1 MDTRLL
7 MMQLAYL
14 LSAVLFILGLK
25 RLSHPDTARG
35 GNQLAAIGMLVA
47 VVATL
52 VGGEIITWQWI
63 IGGLLIGAVVGGLM
77 ARLVKMTAMP
87 QMVGLFNGFGGLA
100 SGLVAAAEYLRYT
113 HGKVIESGAVV
124 SDVPLDSS
132 VSILI
137 GTLIGAVTFSGSLVA
152 FGKLQGVVTEKAVK
166 FTGQQVLNA
175 GLFVGIL
182 ALMGWLII
190 TTPEAISAADPASVN
205 LWYWVLWGAAMLLG
219 ILLVIPIGGADMP
232 VVVSLLNSYSGLAA
246 SAAGFVLN
254 NNVLIIS
261 GALVGA
267 SGLILTR
274 IMCKA
279 MNRSLAN
286 VIFGSFGEAAGKGPV
301 AKGEKRTMADV
312 NDVQAD
318 DVAMLLAYAKQV
330 VIVPGYGLAVAQAQ
344 HKLRELCDNLESRGV
359 NVKYVVHPVAGR
371 MPGHMNVLLAEANV
385 PYNQLYE
392 PEDVNPDMA
401 NVDACLVVGANDVVN
416 PAARDDPD
424 SDLYGMPI
432 IEVDRSKHTVV
443 MKRSL
448 NPGFAGLD
456 NELFYL
462 RNTMMLFGDA
472 GDSIGR
478 ILEEVKQL

>member
-1 MDTRLL
+1 
-7 MMQLAYL
+7 MQLAYL
-14 LSAVLFILGLK
+14 VSAVLFITGLK

-35 GNQLAAIGMLVA
+35 GNRLAAIGMLLA
-47 VVATL
+47 IVATL
-52 VGGEIITWQWI
+52 AGEQILTWQWI
-63 IGGLLIGAVVGGLM
+63 VGGLLIGTVVGGFM
-77 ARLVKMTAMP
+77 ARFVKMTAMP
-87 QMVGLFNGFGGLA
+87 QMVGLFNGLGGLA
-100 SGLVAAAEYLRYT
+100 SGLVAAAEYLRYSMGVAGT
-113 HGKVIESGAVV
+113 A
-124 SDVPLDSS
+124 DVPVDA
-132 VSILI
+132 SISIML

-152 FGKLQGVVTEKAVK
+152 FGKLQGIVTEKAVRYPA
-166 FTGQQVLNA
+166 QQFLNA
-175 GLFVGIL
+175 VLFLGIL
-182 ALMGWLII
+182 AVMAYLTV
-190 TTPEAISAADPASVN
+190 TTPEAIAGSDVGTINIIYYA
-205 LWYWVLWGAAMLLG
+205 LWGAAMLLG

-286 VIFGSFGEAAGKGPV
+286 VIFGSFGQVAGKELV
-301 AKGEKRTMADV
+301 KGEKRTMADV

-330 VIVPGYGLAVAQAQ
+330 VVVPGYGLAVAQAQ

-392 PEDVNPDMA
+392 PEDVNPDIA

-416 PAARDDPD
+416 PAARDEPA

-432 IEVDRSKHTVV
+432 IEVDRAKHTVV

-472 GDSIGR
+472 ADSIGR

>member
-1 MDTRLL
+1 METRVLI
-7 MMQLAYL
+7 MQLAYL
-14 LSAVLFILGLK
+14 VSAVLFITGLK

-35 GNQLAAIGMLVA
+35 GNRLAAIGMLLA
-47 VVATL
+47 IVATL
-52 VGGEIITWQWI
+52 VGEQILTWQWI
-63 IGGLLIGAVVGGLM
+63 IAGLLIGTVVGGFM
-77 ARLVKMTAMP
+77 ARFVKMTAMP

-100 SGLVAAAEYLRYT
+100 SGLVAAAEFLRYSMGVAGT
-113 HGKVIESGAVV
+113 A
-124 SDVPLDSS
+124 DVPVDAS
-132 VSILI
+132 VSIMI

-152 FGKLQGVVTEKAVK
+152 FGKLQGIVTEKAVRYPA
-166 FTGQQVLNA
+166 QQFLNA
-175 GLFVGIL
+175 VLFLGIL
-182 ALMGWLII
+182 AVMAYLVVM
-190 TTPEAISAADPASVN
+190 TPEAIVASDAGTMN
-205 LWYWVLWGAAMLLG
+205 IIYYALWGAAMLLG
-219 ILLVIPIGGADMP
+219 VLLVIPIGGADMP

-254 NNVLIIS
+254 NNALIIS

-286 VIFGSFGEAAGKGPV
+286 VIFGSFGQVAGKELI
-301 AKGEKRTMADV
+301 KGEKRTMADV

-330 VIVPGYGLAVAQAQ
+330 VVVPGYGLAVAQAQ

-359 NVKYVVHPVAGR
+359 TVKYVVHPVAGR

-392 PEDVNPDMA
+392 PEDVNPDIA

-416 PAARDDPD
+416 PAARDEPA

-432 IEVDRSKHTVV
+432 IEVDRAKHTVV

-472 GDSIGR
+472 ADSIGR

>member
-1 MDTRLL
+1 METRVLI
-7 MMQLAYL
+7 MQLAYL
-14 LSAVLFILGLK
+14 VSAVLFITGLK

-35 GNQLAAIGMLVA
+35 GNRLAAIGMLLA
-47 VVATL
+47 IVATL
-52 VGGEIITWQWI
+52 VGEQILTWQWI
-63 IGGLLIGAVVGGLM
+63 IGGLLIGTVVGGFM
-77 ARLVKMTAMP
+77 ARFVKMTDMP

-100 SGLVAAAEYLRYT
+100 SGLVAAAEFLRYSMGVAGT
-113 HGKVIESGAVV
+113 AE
-124 SDVPLDSS
+124 VPVDA
-132 VSILI
+132 SISIML

-152 FGKLQGVVTEKAVK
+152 FGKLQGIVTEKAVRYPA
-166 FTGQQVLNA
+166 QQFLNA
-175 GLFVGIL
+175 VLFLGIL
-182 ALMGWLII
+182 AAMAYLVVMTPDAILATDTGTVNII
-190 TTPEAISAADPASVN
+190 YYA
-205 LWYWVLWGAAMLLG
+205 LWGAAMLLG
-219 ILLVIPIGGADMP
+219 VLLVIPIGGADMP

-254 NNVLIIS
+254 NNALIIS

-286 VIFGSFGEAAGKGPV
+286 VIFGSFGQVAGKELV
-301 AKGEKRTMADV
+301 KGEKRTMADV

-392 PEDVNPDMA
+392 PEDVNPDIA

-416 PAARDDPD
+416 PAARDEPA

-432 IEVDRSKHTVV
+432 IEVDRAKHTVV

-472 GDSIGR
+472 ADSIGR

>member
-1 MDTRLL
+1 METRVLI
-7 MMQLAYL
+7 MQLAYL
-14 LSAVLFILGLK
+14 VSAVLFITGLK

-35 GNQLAAIGMLVA
+35 GNRLAAIGMLLA
-47 VVATL
+47 IVATL
-52 VGGEIITWQWI
+52 VGEQILTWQWI
-63 IGGLLIGAVVGGLM
+63 IAGLLIGTVVGGFM
-77 ARLVKMTAMP
+77 ARFVKMTAMP

-100 SGLVAAAEYLRYT
+100 SGLVAAAEFLRYSMGVAGT
-113 HGKVIESGAVV
+113 A
-124 SDVPLDSS
+124 DVPVDAS
-132 VSILI
+132 VSIMI

-152 FGKLQGVVTEKAVK
+152 FGKLQGIVTEKAVRYPA
-166 FTGQQVLNA
+166 QQFLNA
-175 GLFVGIL
+175 VLFLGIL
-182 ALMGWLII
+182 AVMAYLVVM
-190 TTPEAISAADPASVN
+190 TPEAIVASDAGTMN
-205 LWYWVLWGAAMLLG
+205 IIYYALWGAAMLLG
-219 ILLVIPIGGADMP
+219 VLLVIPIGGADMP

-254 NNVLIIS
+254 NNALIIS

-286 VIFGSFGEAAGKGPV
+286 VIFGSFGQVAGKELI
-301 AKGEKRTMADV
+301 KGEKRTMADV

-330 VIVPGYGLAVAQAQ
+330 VVVPGYGLAVAQAQ

-392 PEDVNPDMA
+392 PEDVNPDIA

-416 PAARDDPD
+416 PAARDEPA

-432 IEVDRSKHTVV
+432 IEVDRAKHTVV

-472 GDSIGR
+472 ADSIGR

>member
-1 MDTRLL
+1 METRVLI
-7 MMQLAYL
+7 MQLAYL
-14 LSAVLFILGLK
+14 VSAVLFITGLK

-35 GNQLAAIGMLVA
+35 GNRLAAIGMLLA
-47 VVATL
+47 IVATL
-52 VGGEIITWQWI
+52 VGEQILTWQWI
-63 IGGLLIGAVVGGLM
+63 IGGLLIGTVVGGFM
-77 ARLVKMTAMP
+77 ARFVKMTAMP

-100 SGLVAAAEYLRYT
+100 SGLVAAAEYLRYSMGVAGT
-113 HGKVIESGAVV
+113 A
-124 SDVPLDSS
+124 DVPVDA
-132 VSILI
+132 SISIML

-152 FGKLQGVVTEKAVK
+152 FGKLQGIVTEKAVRYPA
-166 FTGQQVLNA
+166 QQFLNA
-175 GLFVGIL
+175 VLFLGIL
-182 ALMGWLII
+182 AAMAYLVVMTPDAIAASDAGTMNII
-190 TTPEAISAADPASVN
+190 YYA
-205 LWYWVLWGAAMLLG
+205 LWGAAMLLG
-219 ILLVIPIGGADMP
+219 VLLVIPIGGADMP

-286 VIFGSFGEAAGKGPV
+286 VIFGSFGQVAGKELV
-301 AKGEKRTMADV
+301 KGEKRTMADV

-371 MPGHMNVLLAEANV
+371 MPGHMNVLLAEADV
-385 PYNQLYE
+385 PYDHLFE
-392 PEDVNPDMA
+392 L
-401 NVDACLVVGANDVVN
+401 DAINADFAATEVCLVVGANDVVN
-416 PAARDDPD
+416 PAAKEDESSPI
-424 SDLYGMPI
+424 YGMPVLNADLARTCI
-432 IEVDRSKHTVV
+432 IL
-443 MKRSL
+443 KRTLS
-448 NPGFAGLD
+448 PGFAGIE
-456 NELFYL
+456 NELFA
-462 RNTMMLFGDA
+462 RDNTLVVFGDA
-472 GDSIGR
+472 
-478 ILEEVKQL
+478 KQTLSKMVEALA

>member
-1 MDTRLL
+1 
-7 MMQLAYL
+7 
-14 LSAVLFILGLK
+14 
-25 RLSHPDTARG
+25 
-35 GNQLAAIGMLVA
+35 MLVDFRA
-47 VVATL
+47 EQRDSDNVKITVAIE
-52 VGGEIITWQWI
+52 V
-63 IGGLLIGAVVGGLM
+63 AYRD
-77 ARLVKMTAMP
+77 RLVFEDAASVCFAP
-87 QMVGLFNGFGGLA
+87 YASRSPFELWIVPRHHESDFGRATDEQLT
-100 SGLVAAAEYLRYT
+100 GLVPIAPGDLIDVKGIVDAQTAIENIYSNFGYFQIQVAPVPEPDAQAGVADIRY
-113 HGKVIESGAVV
+113 VINE
-124 SDVPLDSS
+124 
-132 VSILI
+132 
-137 GTLIGAVTFSGSLVA
+137 
-152 FGKLQGVVTEKAVK
+152 
-166 FTGQQVLNA
+166 NA
-175 GLFVGIL
+175 
-182 ALMGWLII
+182 
-190 TTPEAISAADPASVN
+190 
-205 LWYWVLWGAAMLLG
+205 
-219 ILLVIPIGGADMP
+219 
-232 VVVSLLNSYSGLAA
+232 
-246 SAAGFVLN
+246 
-254 NNVLIIS
+254 LIIS

-267 SGLILTR
+267 AGLILTN

-286 VIFGSFGEAAGKGPV
+286 VIFGSFGQVAGKELV
-301 AKGEKRTMADV
+301 KGEKRTMADV

-359 NVKYVVHPVAGR
+359 TVKYVVHPVAGR

-392 PEDVNPDMA
+392 PEDVNPDIA

-416 PAARDDPD
+416 PAARDEPA

-472 GDSIGR
+472 ADSIGR

>member
-1 MDTRLL
+1 
-7 MMQLAYL
+7 MQLAYL

-35 GNQLAAIGMLVA
+35 GNRLAAIGMLLA
-47 VVATL
+47 IVATL
-52 VGGEIITWQWI
+52 VGEQILTWQWI
-63 IGGLLIGAVVGGLM
+63 VAGILIGTLVGGFM

-100 SGLVAAAEYLRYT
+100 SGLVAAAEYLRYSMGVAGT
-113 HGKVIESGAVV
+113 ADI
-124 SDVPLDSS
+124 PLDG
-132 VSILI
+132 SISIML

-152 FGKLQGVVTEKAVK
+152 FGKLQGIVTEKAVK
-166 FTGQQVLNA
+166 FPGQQFLNA
-175 GLFVGIL
+175 GLFLGIL
-182 ALMGWLII
+182 AAMAYLVLM
-190 TTPEAISAADPASVN
+190 TPDAIAVADTGTVN
-205 LWYWVLWGAAMLLG
+205 ILYYALWGAAMLLG
-219 ILLVIPIGGADMP
+219 VLLVIPIGGADMP

-286 VIFGSFGEAAGKGPV
+286 VIFGTFGETTGGGPV
-301 AKGEKRTMADV
+301 VKGEKRTMADV

-392 PEDVNPDMA
+392 PEDVNPDIS

-416 PAARDDPD
+416 PAARDEPA

-432 IEVDRSKHTVV
+432 IEVDRAKHTVV

-448 NPGFAGLD
+448 NPGFAGVD

-472 GDSIGR
+472 ADSIGR

>member
-1 MDTRLL
+1 METRVLI
-7 MMQLAYL
+7 MQLAYL

-35 GNQLAAIGMLVA
+35 GNRLAAIGMLLA
-47 VVATL
+47 IVATL
-52 VGGEIITWQWI
+52 VGEQILTWQWI
-63 IGGLLIGAVVGGLM
+63 IAGLLIGTVIGGFM
-77 ARLVKMTAMP
+77 ARFVKMTAMP
-87 QMVGLFNGFGGLA
+87 QMVGLFNGLGGLA
-100 SGLVAAAEYLRYT
+100 SGLVAAAEFLRYSMGVAGT
-113 HGKVIESGAVV
+113 A
-124 SDVPLDSS
+124 DVPLDG
-132 VSILI
+132 SISIML
-137 GTLIGAVTFSGSLVA
+137 GTLIGAVTFSGSLIA
-152 FGKLQGVVTEKAVK
+152 FGKLQGIVTEKAVK
-166 FTGQQVLNA
+166 YPGQQFLNA
-175 GLFVGIL
+175 ILFLGIL
-182 ALMGWLII
+182 AAAAYLVIM
-190 TTPEAISAADPASVN
+190 TPDAIAATDTGTVN
-205 LWYWVLWGAAMLLG
+205 IVYYALWGGAILLG
-219 ILLVIPIGGADMP
+219 VLLVIPIGGADMP

-279 MNRSLAN
+279 MNRSLVN
-286 VIFGSFGEAAGKGPV
+286 VIFGSFGQTTGGGPV
-301 AKGEKRTMADV
+301 AKGEKHTMADV
-312 NDVQAD
+312 NAVQAD

-392 PEDVNPDMA
+392 PDDVNPDIT
-401 NVDACLVVGANDVVN
+401 NVDVCLVVGANDVVN
-416 PAARDDPD
+416 PAARDEPD

-432 IEVDRSKHTVV
+432 IEVDRAKHCVV

-448 NPGFAGLD
+448 NPGFAGVD

-462 RNTMMLFGDA
+462 RNTMMFFGDA
-472 GDSIGR
+472 ADSIGR

>member
-1 MDTRLL
+1 
-7 MMQLAYL
+7 MQLAYL
-14 LSAVLFILGLK
+14 VSAVLFITGLK

-35 GNQLAAIGMLVA
+35 GNRLAAIGMLVA
-47 VVATL
+47 IVATL
-52 VGGEIITWQWI
+52 GGEQILTWQWI
-63 IGGLLIGAVVGGLM
+63 VAGLLIGTVVGGFM
-77 ARLVKMTAMP
+77 ARFVKMTAMP
-87 QMVGLFNGFGGLA
+87 QMVGLFNGLGGLA
-100 SGLVAAAEYLRYT
+100 SGLVAAAEYLRYSMGVAGT
-113 HGKVIESGAVV
+113 A
-124 SDVPLDSS
+124 DVPVDA
-132 VSILI
+132 SISIML
-137 GTLIGAVTFSGSLVA
+137 GTLIGAVTFSGSLIA

-166 FTGQQVLNA
+166 FPGQQFLNA
-175 GLFVGIL
+175 VLFLGIL
-182 ALMGWLII
+182 AVMAYLTV
-190 TTPEAISAADPASVN
+190 TTPGAIAGADTSTVN
-205 LWYWVLWGAAMLLG
+205 IIYYALWGAAMLLG
-219 ILLVIPIGGADMP
+219 VLLVIPIGGADMP

-286 VIFGSFGEAAGKGPV
+286 VIFGSFGQAAGGKELV
-301 AKGEKRTMADV
+301 KGEKRTMADV

-330 VIVPGYGLAVAQAQ
+330 VVVPGYGLAVAQAQ

-392 PEDVNPDMA
+392 PEDVNPDIA

-416 PAARDDPD
+416 PAARDEPA

-432 IEVDRSKHTVV
+432 IEVDRAKHTVV

-472 GDSIGR
+472 ADSIGR

>member
-1 MDTRLL
+1 METRVLF
-7 MMQLAYL
+7 MQLAYL
-14 LSAVLFILGLK
+14 VSAVLFISGLK

-35 GNQLAAIGMLVA
+35 GNRLAAIGMLLA
-47 VVATL
+47 IVATL
-52 VGGEIITWQWI
+52 IGEQILTWQWI
-63 IGGLLIGAVVGGLM
+63 IGGLLIGTVIGGFM
-77 ARLVKMTAMP
+77 ARFVKMTAMP
-87 QMVGLFNGFGGLA
+87 QMVGLFNGLGGLA
-100 SGLVAAAEYLRYT
+100 SGLVAAAEYRRCSMGVAGT
-113 HGKVIESGAVV
+113 A
-124 SDVPLDSS
+124 DVPVDA
-132 VSILI
+132 SISIML
-137 GTLIGAVTFSGSLVA
+137 GTLIGAVTFSGSLIA
-152 FGKLQGVVTEKAVK
+152 FGKLQGVVTEKAVR
-166 FTGQQVLNA
+166 FPGQQFLNA
-175 GLFVGIL
+175 SLFLGIL
-182 ALMGWLII
+182 AVMAYLVVV
-190 TTPEAISAADPASVN
+190 TPDAIMASDTGTVN
-205 LWYWVLWGAAMLLG
+205 IVYYALWGGAMLLG
-219 ILLVIPIGGADMP
+219 VLLVIPIGGADMP

-279 MNRSLAN
+279 MNRSLVN
-286 VIFGSFGEAAGKGPV
+286 VIFGSFGQAAGGKALV
-301 AKGEKRTMADV
+301 KGEKRTMADV
-312 NDVQAD
+312 NDVKAD

-392 PEDVNPDMA
+392 PEDVNPDIA

-416 PAARDDPD
+416 PAARDEPA

-432 IEVDRSKHTVV
+432 IEVDRAKHTVV

-472 GDSIGR
+472 ADSIGR

>member
-1 MDTRLL
+1 METRVLI
-7 MMQLAYL
+7 MQLAYL

-35 GNQLAAIGMLVA
+35 GNRLAAVSMLIA

-52 VGGEIITWQWI
+52 VGEQIMTWQWI
-63 IGGLLIGAVVGGLM
+63 VGGVLTGTVIGGFM
-77 ARLVKMTAMP
+77 ARFVKMTAMP
-87 QMVGLFNGFGGLA
+87 QMVGLFNGLGGLA

-113 HGKVIESGAVV
+113 HEKVVEGGVVV
-124 SDVPLDSS
+124 SDVPLDG
-132 VSILI
+132 SISIML
-137 GTLIGAVTFSGSLVA
+137 GTLIGAVTLSGSFVA
-152 FGKLQGVVTEKAVK
+152 FGKLQGIVTEKAVK
-166 FTGQQVLNA
+166 YPGQQVLNA
-175 GLFVGIL
+175 ILFLGIL
-182 ALMGWLII
+182 ATMAYLTLV
-190 TTPEAISAADPASVN
+190 TPEAIAAADTGTVN
-205 LWYWVLWGAAMLLG
+205 IVYYALWGAAILLG
-219 ILLVIPIGGADMP
+219 VLLVIPIGGADMP

-246 SAAGFVLN
+246 SAAGFVLD

-286 VIFGSFGEAAGKGPV
+286 VIFGSFGQVAGKELI
-301 AKGEKRTMADV
+301 KGEKRTMADV
-312 NDVQAD
+312 NDVQPD

-344 HKLRELCDNLESRGV
+344 HKLRELCDNLENRGV
-359 NVKYVVHPVAGR
+359 TVKYVVHPVAGR

-385 PYNQLYE
+385 PYNQLYD
-392 PEDVNPDMA
+392 PEDVNPDIA

-416 PAARDDPD
+416 PAARDEPA

-432 IEVDRSKHTVV
+432 IEVDRAKHAVV

-456 NELFYL
+456 NELFYG

-478 ILEEVKQL
+478 ILEELKQL

>member
-1 MDTRLL
+1 METRVLL
-7 MMQLAYL
+7 MQLAYL

-35 GNQLAAIGMLVA
+35 GNRLAAVGMLLA
-47 VVATL
+47 IVATL
-52 VGGEIITWQWI
+52 VGEQMLTWQWI
-63 IGGLLIGAVVGGLM
+63 IGGVLIGGVSGGFM
-77 ARLVKMTAMP
+77 ARVVKMTAMP

-100 SGLVAAAEYLRYT
+100 SGLVAAAEFLRYSLGVAGT
-113 HGKVIESGAVV
+113 
-124 SDVPLDSS
+124 SDVPLDG
-132 VSILI
+132 SISIML

-152 FGKLQGVVTEKAVK
+152 FGKLQGIVTEKAVK
-166 FTGQQVLNA
+166 FAGQQFLNVF
-175 GLFVGIL
+175 LFLGIL
-182 ALMGWLII
+182 AVMTYLVLLTPQAIMASNP
-190 TTPEAISAADPASVN
+190 TTVN
-205 LWYWVLWGAAMLLG
+205 ILYYALWGGAMLLG
-219 ILLVIPIGGADMP
+219 VLLVIPIGGADMP

-246 SAAGFVLN
+246 SAAGFVLS

-286 VIFGSFGEAAGKGPV
+286 VIFGTFGQVAGKELI
-301 AKGEKRTMADV
+301 KGEKRTMADV

-344 HKLRELCDNLESRGV
+344 HKLRELCDNLEKRGV
-359 NVKYVVHPVAGR
+359 TVKYVVHPVAGR

-416 PAARDDPD
+416 PAARDEPA

-432 IEVDRSKHTVV
+432 IEVDRAKHTVV

-448 NPGFAGLD
+448 NPGFAGVD

-472 GDSIGR
+472 ADSIGR

>member
-1 MDTRLL
+1 METRVLI
-7 MMQLAYL
+7 MQLAYL
-14 LSAVLFILGLK
+14 VSAVLFITGLK

-35 GNQLAAIGMLVA
+35 GNRLAAIGMLVA
-47 VVATL
+47 IVATL
-52 VGGEIITWQWI
+52 VGEQILTWQWI
-63 IGGLLIGAVVGGLM
+63 IGGLLIGTVVGGFM
-77 ARLVKMTAMP
+77 ARFVKMTAMP

-100 SGLVAAAEYLRYT
+100 SGLVAAAEFLRYSMGVAGT
-113 HGKVIESGAVV
+113 AE
-124 SDVPLDSS
+124 VPVDA
-132 VSILI
+132 SISIML

-152 FGKLQGVVTEKAVK
+152 FGKLQGIVTEKAVRYPA
-166 FTGQQVLNA
+166 QQFLNA
-175 GLFVGIL
+175 VLFLGIL
-182 ALMGWLII
+182 AVMAYLVVMTPDAILGSDTGTVNII
-190 TTPEAISAADPASVN
+190 YYA
-205 LWYWVLWGAAMLLG
+205 LWGAAMLLG
-219 ILLVIPIGGADMP
+219 VLLVIPIGGADMP

-254 NNVLIIS
+254 NNALIIS

-286 VIFGSFGEAAGKGPV
+286 VIFGSFGQVAGKELV
-301 AKGEKRTMADV
+301 KGEKRTMADV

-344 HKLRELCDNLESRGV
+344 HKLRELCDNLENRGV

-392 PEDVNPDMA
+392 PEDVNPDIA

-416 PAARDDPD
+416 PAARDEPA

-432 IEVDRSKHTVV
+432 IEVDRAKHTVV

-472 GDSIGR
+472 ADSIGR

>member
-1 MDTRLL
+1 METRVLF
-7 MMQLAYL
+7 MQLAYL

-35 GNQLAAIGMLVA
+35 GNQLAAIGMLLA
-47 VVATL
+47 IVATL
-52 VGGEIITWQWI
+52 VGEQMMTWQWI
-63 IGGLLIGAVVGGLM
+63 IGGLIIGAVVGGFM

-100 SGLVAAAEYLRYT
+100 SGLVAAAEFLRYSMGVAGT
-113 HGKVIESGAVV
+113 A
-124 SDVPLDSS
+124 DVPLDG
-132 VSILI
+132 SISIML

-152 FGKLQGVVTEKAVK
+152 FGKLQGIVTEKAVK
-166 FTGQQVLNA
+166 FTGQQFLNA
-175 GLFVGIL
+175 ILFLSIVAMMVFL
-182 ALMGWLII
+182 VLM
-190 TTPEAISAADPASVN
+190 TPEAIRASDATTVDIV
-205 LWYWVLWGAAMLLG
+205 YYVLWAAAMLLG
-219 ILLVIPIGGADMP
+219 VLLVIPIGGADMP

-246 SAAGFVLN
+246 SAAGFVLS

-279 MNRSLAN
+279 MNRSLTN
-286 VIFGSFGEAAGKGPV
+286 VIFGTFGETTAGGPK

-312 NDVQAD
+312 NVAEAD

-330 VIVPGYGLAVAQAQ
+330 AIVPGYGLAVAQAQ

-359 NVKYVVHPVAGR
+359 TVKYVIHPVAGR

-392 PEDVNPDMA
+392 PEDVNPDIA
-401 NVDACLVVGANDVVN
+401 NVDCCLVVGANDVVN

-432 IEVDRSKHTVV
+432 IEVDRAKHCVV

-456 NELFYL
+456 NELFYM
-462 RNTMMLFGDA
+462 RNTMMFFGDA
-472 GDSIGR
+472 ADSLGR
-478 ILEEVKQL
+478 LLEEVKQL

>member
-1 MDTRLL
+1 METRVLI
-7 MMQLAYL
+7 MQLAYL
-14 LSAVLFILGLK
+14 VSAVLFILGLK

-35 GNQLAAIGMLVA
+35 GNRLAAIGMLLA
-47 VVATL
+47 IVATL
-52 VGGEIITWQWI
+52 VGEQILTWQWI
-63 IGGLLIGAVVGGLM
+63 IGGLLIGSVVGGFM
-77 ARLVKMTAMP
+77 ARFVKMTAMP

-100 SGLVAAAEYLRYT
+100 SGLVAAAEYLRYSMGVAGT
-113 HGKVIESGAVV
+113 AE
-124 SDVPLDSS
+124 VPVDA
-132 VSILI
+132 SISIML
-137 GTLIGAVTFSGSLVA
+137 GTLIGAVTFSGSLIA
-152 FGKLQGVVTEKAVK
+152 FGKLQGIVTEKAVRYPA
-166 FTGQQVLNA
+166 QQFLNA
-175 GLFVGIL
+175 LLFLGIL
-182 ALMGWLII
+182 AVMAYLTVM
-190 TTPEAISAADPASVN
+190 TPGAIAGADTSTVN
-205 LWYWVLWGAAMLLG
+205 IMYYALWGAAMLLG
-219 ILLVIPIGGADMP
+219 VLLVIPIGGADMP

-286 VIFGSFGEAAGKGPV
+286 VIFGSFGQVAGKELV
-301 AKGEKRTMADV
+301 KGEKRTMADV

-330 VIVPGYGLAVAQAQ
+330 VVVPGYGLAVAQAQ

-359 NVKYVVHPVAGR
+359 SVKYVVHPVAGR

-392 PEDVNPDMA
+392 PEDVNPDIA

-416 PAARDDPD
+416 PAARDEPA

-432 IEVDRSKHTVV
+432 IEVDRAKHTVV

-472 GDSIGR
+472 ADSIGR

>member
-1 MDTRLL
+1 METRVLI
-7 MMQLAYL
+7 MQLAYL

-35 GNQLAAIGMLVA
+35 GNRLAAIGMLLA
-47 VVATL
+47 IVATL
-52 VGGEIITWQWI
+52 VGEQILTWQWI
-63 IGGLLIGAVVGGLM
+63 IAGLLIGTMIGGFM
-77 ARLVKMTAMP
+77 ARFVKMTAMP
-87 QMVGLFNGFGGLA
+87 QMVGLFNGLGGLA
-100 SGLVAAAEYLRYT
+100 SGLVAAAEFLRYSMGVAGT
-113 HGKVIESGAVV
+113 A
-124 SDVPLDSS
+124 DVPLDG
-132 VSILI
+132 SISIML
-137 GTLIGAVTFSGSLVA
+137 GTLIGAVTFSGSLIA
-152 FGKLQGVVTEKAVK
+152 FGKLQGIVTEKAVK
-166 FTGQQVLNA
+166 YPGQQFLNA
-175 GLFVGIL
+175 ILFLGIL
-182 ALMGWLII
+182 AAMAYLTLM
-190 TTPEAISAADPASVN
+190 TPEAIAASDTGTINVVYYA
-205 LWYWVLWGAAMLLG
+205 LWGAAILLG
-219 ILLVIPIGGADMP
+219 VLLVIPIGGADMP

-286 VIFGSFGEAAGKGPV
+286 VIFGSFGQTTGGGPV
-301 AKGEKRTMADV
+301 ATGEKRTMADV

-392 PEDVNPDMA
+392 PDDVNPDIT
-401 NVDACLVVGANDVVN
+401 NVDVCLVVGANDVVN
-416 PAARDDPD
+416 PAARDEPA

-432 IEVDRSKHTVV
+432 IEVDRAKHCVV

-448 NPGFAGLD
+448 NPGFAGVD

-472 GDSIGR
+472 ADSIGR

>member
-1 MDTRLL
+1 METRVLF
-7 MMQLAYL
+7 MQLAYL

-35 GNQLAAIGMLVA
+35 GNRLAAIGMLLA
-47 VVATL
+47 IVATL
-52 VGGEIITWQWI
+52 VGEQILTWQWI
-63 IGGLLIGAVVGGLM
+63 IAGLLIGTVIGGFM
-77 ARLVKMTAMP
+77 ARFVKMTAMP
-87 QMVGLFNGFGGLA
+87 QMVGLFNGLGGLA
-100 SGLVAAAEYLRYT
+100 SGLVAAAEFLRYSMGVAGT
-113 HGKVIESGAVV
+113 A
-124 SDVPLDSS
+124 DVPLDG
-132 VSILI
+132 SISIML
-137 GTLIGAVTFSGSLVA
+137 GTLIGAVTFSGSLIA
-152 FGKLQGVVTEKAVK
+152 FGKLQGIVTEKAVK
-166 FTGQQVLNA
+166 YPGQQFLNA
-175 GLFVGIL
+175 ILFLGIL
-182 ALMGWLII
+182 AVMAYLTLM
-190 TTPEAISAADPASVN
+190 TPEAIAASDTGTVN
-205 LWYWVLWGAAMLLG
+205 VVYYALWGAAILLG
-219 ILLVIPIGGADMP
+219 VLLVIPIGGADMP

-286 VIFGSFGEAAGKGPV
+286 VIFGSFGQTTGGGPV
-301 AKGEKRTMADV
+301 ATGEKRTMADV

-344 HKLRELCDNLESRGV
+344 HKLRELCDNLEGRGV

-392 PEDVNPDMA
+392 PDDVNPDIT

-416 PAARDDPD
+416 PAARDDPN

-432 IEVDRSKHTVV
+432 IEVDRAKHCVV

-448 NPGFAGLD
+448 NPGFAGVD

-462 RNTMMLFGDA
+462 RNTMMFFGDA
-472 GDSIGR
+472 ADSIGR

>member
-1 MDTRLL
+1 
-7 MMQLAYL
+7 MQLAYL

-35 GNQLAAIGMLVA
+35 GNRLAAIGMLIA

-52 VGGEIITWQWI
+52 VGEQILTWQWI
-63 IGGLLIGAVVGGLM
+63 IGGLLAGTVVGGFM
-77 ARLVKMTAMP
+77 ARFVKMTAMP

-100 SGLVAAAEYLRYT
+100 SGLVAAAEYLRYSMGVAGT
-113 HGKVIESGAVV
+113 
-124 SDVPLDSS
+124 SDIPLDG
-132 VSILI
+132 SISIML

-166 FTGQQVLNA
+166 FPAQQILNA
-175 GLFVGIL
+175 ALFLGIL
-182 ALMGWLII
+182 AVMAYLTLMTPGAIEASDTGTLNLIY
-190 TTPEAISAADPASVN
+190 
-205 LWYWVLWGAAMLLG
+205 LGLWGSAMLLG
-219 ILLVIPIGGADMP
+219 VLLVIPIGGADMP

-286 VIFGSFGEAAGKGPV
+286 VIFGSFGQVAGKELV
-301 AKGEKRTMADV
+301 KGEKRTMADV

-344 HKLRELCDNLESRGV
+344 HKLRELCDNLEHRGV
-359 NVKYVVHPVAGR
+359 TVKYVVHPVAGR

-392 PEDVNPDMA
+392 PEDVNPDIA

-416 PAARDDPD
+416 PAARDEPA

-432 IEVDRSKHTVV
+432 IEVDRAKHCVV

-456 NELFYL
+456 NELFYG

-478 ILEEVKQL
+478 ILEELKQL

>member
-1 MDTRLL
+1 METRVLT
-7 MMQLAYL
+7 MQLAYL

-35 GNQLAAIGMLVA
+35 GNRLAAIGMLIA

-52 VGGEIITWQWI
+52 VGEQIMTWQWI
-63 IGGLLIGAVVGGLM
+63 VGGVLIGTVIGGFM
-77 ARLVKMTAMP
+77 ARFVKMTAMP
-87 QMVGLFNGFGGLA
+87 QMVGLFNGLGGLA
-100 SGLVAAAEYLRYT
+100 SGLVAAAEYLRYSMGVAGT
-113 HGKVIESGAVV
+113 
-124 SDVPLDSS
+124 SDVPLDG
-132 VSILI
+132 SISIML
-137 GTLIGAVTFSGSLVA
+137 GTLIGAVTFSGSFVA
-152 FGKLQGVVTEKAVK
+152 FGKLQGIVTEKAVK
-166 FTGQQVLNA
+166 YPGQQFLNA
-175 GLFVGIL
+175 ALFLGIL
-182 ALMGWLII
+182 ATMAYLTLM
-190 TTPEAISAADPASVN
+190 TPEAIAASDTGTVN
-205 LWYWVLWGAAMLLG
+205 IVYYALWGAAMLLG
-219 ILLVIPIGGADMP
+219 VLLVIPIGGADMP

-286 VIFGSFGEAAGKGPV
+286 VIFGSFGQVAGKELV
-301 AKGEKRTMADV
+301 KGEKHTMADV

-344 HKLRELCDNLESRGV
+344 HKLRELCDNLEKRGV
-359 NVKYVVHPVAGR
+359 TVKYVVHPVAGR

-392 PEDVNPDMA
+392 PEDVNPDIA

-416 PAARDDPD
+416 PAARDEPT

-432 IEVDRSKHTVV
+432 IEVDRAKHAVV

-456 NELFYL
+456 NELFYG

-478 ILEEVKQL
+478 ILEELKQL

>member
-1 MDTRLL
+1 METRVLI
-7 MMQLAYL
+7 MQLAYL
-14 LSAVLFILGLK
+14 VSAVLFITGLK

-35 GNQLAAIGMLVA
+35 GNRLAAIGMLLA
-47 VVATL
+47 IVATL
-52 VGGEIITWQWI
+52 IGEQILTWQWI
-63 IGGLLIGAVVGGLM
+63 IGGLLIGTVIGGFM
-77 ARLVKMTAMP
+77 ARFVKMTAMP
-87 QMVGLFNGFGGLA
+87 QMVGLFNGLGGLA
-100 SGLVAAAEYLRYT
+100 SGLVAAAEYLRYSMGVAGT
-113 HGKVIESGAVV
+113 A
-124 SDVPLDSS
+124 DVPVDA
-132 VSILI
+132 SISIML
-137 GTLIGAVTFSGSLVA
+137 GTLIGAVTFSGSLIA

-166 FTGQQVLNA
+166 FPGQQFLNA
-175 GLFVGIL
+175 FLFLGIL
-182 ALMGWLII
+182 AVMAYLVVMTPDAIMASDTGTVNII
-190 TTPEAISAADPASVN
+190 YYA
-205 LWYWVLWGAAMLLG
+205 LWGGAMLLG
-219 ILLVIPIGGADMP
+219 VLLVIPIGGADMP

-286 VIFGSFGEAAGKGPV
+286 VIFGSFGQAAGGKALV
-301 AKGEKRTMADV
+301 KGEKRTMADV

-344 HKLRELCDNLESRGV
+344 HKLRELCDNLEGRGV

-392 PEDVNPDMA
+392 PEDVNPDIE

-416 PAARDDPD
+416 PAARDEPA

-432 IEVDRSKHTVV
+432 IEVDRAKHTVV

-448 NPGFAGLD
+448 NPGFAGVD

-472 GDSIGR
+472 ADSIGR

>member
-1 MDTRLL
+1 MESRVLI
-7 MMQLAYL
+7 MQLAYL

-35 GNQLAAIGMLVA
+35 GNRLAAIGMLLA
-47 VVATL
+47 IVATL
-52 VGGEIITWQWI
+52 VGEQILTWQWI
-63 IGGLLIGAVVGGLM
+63 IAGLLIGTVIGGFM
-77 ARLVKMTAMP
+77 ARFVKMTAMP
-87 QMVGLFNGFGGLA
+87 QMVGLFNGLGGLA
-100 SGLVAAAEYLRYT
+100 SGLVAAAEFLRYSMGVAGT
-113 HGKVIESGAVV
+113 A
-124 SDVPLDSS
+124 DVPLDG
-132 VSILI
+132 SISIML
-137 GTLIGAVTFSGSLVA
+137 GTLIGAVTFSGSLIA
-152 FGKLQGVVTEKAVK
+152 FGKLQGIVTEKAVK
-166 FTGQQVLNA
+166 YPGQQFLNA
-175 GLFVGIL
+175 ILFLGIL
-182 ALMGWLII
+182 AVMAYLTLM
-190 TTPEAISAADPASVN
+190 TPEAIAASDTSTVN
-205 LWYWVLWGAAMLLG
+205 VVYYALWGAAILLG
-219 ILLVIPIGGADMP
+219 VLLVIPIGGADMP

-246 SAAGFVLN
+246 AAAGFVLN

-286 VIFGSFGEAAGKGPV
+286 VIFGSFGQTTGGGPV
-301 AKGEKRTMADV
+301 ATGEKRTMADV

-392 PEDVNPDMA
+392 PDDVNPTLPTSTCA
-401 NVDACLVVGANDVVN
+401 LWS
-416 PAARDDPD
+416 AR
-424 SDLYGMPI
+424 
-432 IEVDRSKHTVV
+432 T
-443 MKRSL
+443 
-448 NPGFAGLD
+448 
-456 NELFYL
+456 
-462 RNTMMLFGDA
+462 TW
-472 GDSIGR
+472 
-478 ILEEVKQL
+478 

>member
-1 MDTRLL
+1 METKVLIT
-7 MMQLAYL
+7 QLAYL
-14 LSAVLFILGLK
+14 LSAVLFIFGLK

-35 GNQLAAIGMLVA
+35 GNRLAAIGMLLA

-52 VGGEIITWQWI
+52 VGESILTWQWI
-63 IGGLLIGAVVGGLM
+63 VGGLLLGAVIGGFM

-100 SGLVAAAEYLRYT
+100 SGLVAAAEYLRYSMGVAGT
-113 HGKVIESGAVV
+113 A
-124 SDVPLDSS
+124 DVPMDA
-132 VSILI
+132 SISIMI
-137 GTLIGAVTFSGSLVA
+137 GTFIGAITFSGSLVA
-152 FGKLQGVVTEKAVK
+152 FGKLQGIVTEKAVK
-166 FTGQQVLNA
+166 FPGQQFFNAVLF
-175 GLFVGIL
+175 LGIL
-182 ALMGWLII
+182 AVMGYLVWA
-190 TTPEAISAADPASVN
+190 TPGAIAAAETGN
-205 LWYWVLWGAAMLLG
+205 INILYYGLWGLAMLIG
-219 ILLVIPIGGADMP
+219 VLLVIPIGGADMP

-254 NNVLIIS
+254 NNALIIS

-286 VIFGSFGEAAGKGPV
+286 VIFGTFGETTAGGP

-392 PEDVNPDMA
+392 PEDVNPDIA

-416 PAARDDPD
+416 PAARDEPA

-456 NELFYL
+456 NELFYH

>member
-1 MDTRLL
+1 
-7 MMQLAYL
+7 
-14 LSAVLFILGLK
+14 
-25 RLSHPDTARG
+25 
-35 GNQLAAIGMLVA
+35 
-47 VVATL
+47 
-52 VGGEIITWQWI
+52 
-63 IGGLLIGAVVGGLM
+63 
-77 ARLVKMTAMP
+77 
-87 QMVGLFNGFGGLA
+87 
-100 SGLVAAAEYLRYT
+100 
-113 HGKVIESGAVV
+113 
-124 SDVPLDSS
+124 
-132 VSILI
+132 
-137 GTLIGAVTFSGSLVA
+137 
-152 FGKLQGVVTEKAVK
+152 
-166 FTGQQVLNA
+166 
-175 GLFVGIL
+175 
-182 ALMGWLII
+182 
-190 TTPEAISAADPASVN
+190 
-205 LWYWVLWGAAMLLG
+205 
-219 ILLVIPIGGADMP
+219 
-232 VVVSLLNSYSGLAA
+232 
-246 SAAGFVLN
+246 
-254 NNVLIIS
+254 
-261 GALVGA
+261 
-267 SGLILTR
+267 
-274 IMCKA
+274 MCKA

-286 VIFGSFGEAAGKGPV
+286 VIFGSFGQVAGKELV
-301 AKGEKRTMADV
+301 KGEKRTMADV

-392 PEDVNPDMA
+392 PEDVNPDIA

-416 PAARDDPD
+416 PAARDEPA

-432 IEVDRSKHTVV
+432 IEVDRAKHTVV

-472 GDSIGR
+472 ADSIGR

>member
-1 MDTRLL
+1 METRVLI
-7 MMQLAYL
+7 MQLAYL

-35 GNQLAAIGMLVA
+35 GNRLAAIGMLLA
-47 VVATL
+47 IVATL
-52 VGGEIITWQWI
+52 VGEQILTWQWI
-63 IGGLLIGAVVGGLM
+63 IAGLLIGTVIGGFM
-77 ARLVKMTAMP
+77 ARFVKMTAMP
-87 QMVGLFNGFGGLA
+87 QMVGLFNGLGGLA
-100 SGLVAAAEYLRYT
+100 SGLVAAAEFLRYSMGVAGT
-113 HGKVIESGAVV
+113 A
-124 SDVPLDSS
+124 DVPLDG
-132 VSILI
+132 SISIML
-137 GTLIGAVTFSGSLVA
+137 GTLIGAVTFSGSLIA
-152 FGKLQGVVTEKAVK
+152 FGKLQGIVTEKAVK
-166 FTGQQVLNA
+166 YPGQQFLNA
-175 GLFVGIL
+175 ILFLGIL
-182 ALMGWLII
+182 AVMAYLTLM
-190 TTPEAISAADPASVN
+190 TPEAIAASDTGTVN
-205 LWYWVLWGAAMLLG
+205 VVYYALWGAAILLG
-219 ILLVIPIGGADMP
+219 VLLVIPIGGADMP

-286 VIFGSFGEAAGKGPV
+286 VIFGSFGQTTGGGPV
-301 AKGEKRTMADV
+301 ATGEKRTMADV

-344 HKLRELCDNLESRGV
+344 HKLRELCDNLEGRGV

-392 PEDVNPDMA
+392 PEDVNPDIT
-401 NVDACLVVGANDVVN
+401 NVDVCLVVGANDVVN
-416 PAARDDPD
+416 PAARDEPA

-432 IEVDRSKHTVV
+432 IEVDRAKHCVV

-448 NPGFAGLD
+448 NPGFAGVD

-472 GDSIGR
+472 ADSIGR

>member
-1 MDTRLL
+1 METRVLI
-7 MMQLAYL
+7 MQLAYL
-14 LSAVLFILGLK
+14 VSAVLFITGLK
-25 RLSHPDTARG
+25 RLSHPDTARS
-35 GNQLAAIGMLVA
+35 GNRLAAIGMLLA
-47 VVATL
+47 IVATL
-52 VGGEIITWQWI
+52 VGEQILTWQWI
-63 IGGLLIGAVVGGLM
+63 VGGLLIGTVVGGFM
-77 ARLVKMTAMP
+77 ARFVKMTAMP

-100 SGLVAAAEYLRYT
+100 SGLVATAEYLKYT
-113 HGKVIESGAVV
+113 MGAETGAIAAN
-124 SDVPLDSS
+124 SS
-132 VSILI
+132 ISIML

-152 FGKLQGVVTEKAVK
+152 FGKLQGIVTEKAVRYPAQK
-166 FTGQQVLNA
+166 FLNA
-175 GLFVGIL
+175 VLFLGIL
-182 ALMGWLII
+182 AAMAYLVVMTPDAIAASDTGTVNII
-190 TTPEAISAADPASVN
+190 YYA
-205 LWYWVLWGAAMLLG
+205 LWGGAMLLG
-219 ILLVIPIGGADMP
+219 VLLVIPIGGADMP

-286 VIFGSFGEAAGKGPV
+286 VIFGSFGQVAGKELV
-301 AKGEKRTMADV
+301 KGEKRTMADV
-312 NDVQAD
+312 NDVKAD

-392 PEDVNPDMA
+392 PEDVNPDIA

-416 PAARDDPD
+416 PAARDEPA

-432 IEVDRSKHTVV
+432 IEVDRAKHTVV

-472 GDSIGR
+472 ADSIGR
-478 ILEEVKQL
+478 ILEELKQL

>member
-1 MDTRLL
+1 METRVLI
-7 MMQLAYL
+7 MQLAYL
-14 LSAVLFILGLK
+14 VSAVLFITGLK

-35 GNQLAAIGMLVA
+35 GNRLAAIGMLLA
-47 VVATL
+47 IVATL
-52 VGGEIITWQWI
+52 VGEQILTWQWI
-63 IGGLLIGAVVGGLM
+63 IGGLLIGTVVGGFM
-77 ARLVKMTAMP
+77 ARFVKMTAMP

-100 SGLVAAAEYLRYT
+100 SGLVAAAEFLRYSMGVAGT
-113 HGKVIESGAVV
+113 AE
-124 SDVPLDSS
+124 VPVDA
-132 VSILI
+132 SISIML
-137 GTLIGAVTFSGSLVA
+137 GTLIGAVTLSGSLVA
-152 FGKLQGVVTEKAVK
+152 FGKLQGIVTEKAVRYPA
-166 FTGQQVLNA
+166 QQFLNA
-175 GLFVGIL
+175 VLFLGIL
-182 ALMGWLII
+182 AAMAYLVVMTPDAIAASDTGTVNII
-190 TTPEAISAADPASVN
+190 YYA
-205 LWYWVLWGAAMLLG
+205 LWGAAMLLG
-219 ILLVIPIGGADMP
+219 VLLVIPIGGADMP

-286 VIFGSFGEAAGKGPV
+286 VIFGSFGQVAGKELI
-301 AKGEKRTMADV
+301 KGEKRTMADV
-312 NDVQAD
+312 NDVKAD

-392 PEDVNPDMA
+392 PEDVNPDIA

-416 PAARDDPD
+416 PAARDEPA

-432 IEVDRSKHTVV
+432 IEVDRAKHTVV

-472 GDSIGR
+472 ADSIGR
-478 ILEEVKQL
+478 ILEELKQL

>member
-1 MDTRLL
+1 METRVLI
-7 MMQLAYL
+7 MQLAYL
-14 LSAVLFILGLK
+14 VSAVLFITGLK
-25 RLSHPDTARG
+25 RLSHPDTARS
-35 GNQLAAIGMLVA
+35 GNRLAAIGMLLA
-47 VVATL
+47 IVATL
-52 VGGEIITWQWI
+52 VGEQILTWQWI
-63 IGGLLIGAVVGGLM
+63 VGGLLIGTVVGGFM
-77 ARLVKMTAMP
+77 ARFVKMTAMP

-100 SGLVAAAEYLRYT
+100 SGLVAAAEFLRYSMGVAGT
-113 HGKVIESGAVV
+113 AE
-124 SDVPLDSS
+124 VPVDA
-132 VSILI
+132 SISIML

-152 FGKLQGVVTEKAVK
+152 FGKLQGIVTEKAVRYPAQK
-166 FTGQQVLNA
+166 FLNA
-175 GLFVGIL
+175 VLFLGIL
-182 ALMGWLII
+182 AAMAYLVVMTPDAIAASDTGTVNII
-190 TTPEAISAADPASVN
+190 YYA
-205 LWYWVLWGAAMLLG
+205 LWGGAMLLG
-219 ILLVIPIGGADMP
+219 VLLVIPIGGADMP

-286 VIFGSFGEAAGKGPV
+286 VIFGSFGQVAGKELV
-301 AKGEKRTMADV
+301 KGEKRTMADV
-312 NDVQAD
+312 NDVKAD

-392 PEDVNPDMA
+392 PEDVNPDIA

-416 PAARDDPD
+416 PAARDEPA

-432 IEVDRSKHTVV
+432 IEVDRAKHTVV

-472 GDSIGR
+472 ADSIGR
-478 ILEEVKQL
+478 ILEELKQL

>member
-1 MDTRLL
+1 METRVLV
-7 MMQLAYL
+7 MQLAYL

-35 GNQLAAIGMLVA
+35 GNRLAAIGMLLA
-47 VVATL
+47 IVATL
-52 VGGEIITWQWI
+52 VGEQIITWQWI
-63 IGGLLIGAVVGGLM
+63 IAGLLIGTVIGGFM
-77 ARLVKMTAMP
+77 ARFVKMTAMP
-87 QMVGLFNGFGGLA
+87 QMVGLFNGLGGLA
-100 SGLVAAAEYLRYT
+100 SGLVA
-113 HGKVIESGAVV
+113 
-124 SDVPLDSS
+124 
-132 VSILI
+132 SISIML
-137 GTLIGAVTFSGSLVA
+137 GTLIGAVTFSGSLIA
-152 FGKLQGVVTEKAVK
+152 FGKLQGIVTEKAVK
-166 FTGQQVLNA
+166 YPGQQFLNA
-175 GLFVGIL
+175 ILFLGIL
-182 ALMGWLII
+182 AVMAYLTLM
-190 TTPEAISAADPASVN
+190 TPEAIAASDTGTVN
-205 LWYWVLWGAAMLLG
+205 IVYYGLWGAAILLG
-219 ILLVIPIGGADMP
+219 VLLVIPIGGADMP

-286 VIFGSFGEAAGKGPV
+286 VIFGSFGQTTGGGPV
-301 AKGEKRTMADV
+301 ATGEKRTMADV

-344 HKLRELCDNLESRGV
+344 HKLRELCDNLEGRGV

-392 PEDVNPDMA
+392 PDDVNPDIT
-401 NVDACLVVGANDVVN
+401 NVDVCLVVGANDVVN
-416 PAARDDPD
+416 PAARDDPA

-432 IEVDRSKHTVV
+432 IEVDRAKHCVV

-448 NPGFAGLD
+448 NPGFAGVD

-472 GDSIGR
+472 ADSIGR

>member
-1 MDTRLL
+1 METRVLI
-7 MMQLAYL
+7 MQLAYL

-35 GNQLAAIGMLVA
+35 GNRLAAIGMLLA
-47 VVATL
+47 IVATL
-52 VGGEIITWQWI
+52 IGEQILTWQWI
-63 IGGLLIGAVVGGLM
+63 IAGLLIGTVIGGFM
-77 ARLVKMTAMP
+77 ARFVKMTAMP
-87 QMVGLFNGFGGLA
+87 QMVGLFNGLGGLA
-100 SGLVAAAEYLRYT
+100 SGLVAAAEFLRYSMGVAET
-113 HGKVIESGAVV
+113 AH
-124 SDVPLDSS
+124 VPLDG
-132 VSILI
+132 SISIMI
-137 GTLIGAVTFSGSLVA
+137 GTLIGAVTFSGSLIA
-152 FGKLQGVVTEKAVK
+152 FGKLQGIVTEKAVK
-166 FTGQQVLNA
+166 FPAQQFLNA
-175 GLFVGIL
+175 VLFLGIL
-182 ALMGWLII
+182 AAMAYLILM
-190 TTPEAISAADPASVN
+190 TPDAIAATDTRTVN
-205 LWYWVLWGAAMLLG
+205 IVYYALWGGAMLLG
-219 ILLVIPIGGADMP
+219 VLLVIPIGGADMP

-279 MNRSLAN
+279 MNRSLTN
-286 VIFGSFGEAAGKGPV
+286 VIFGSFGQTTGGGPV
-301 AKGEKRTMADV
+301 ATGEKRTMADV

-392 PEDVNPDMA
+392 PDDVNPDIT
-401 NVDACLVVGANDVVN
+401 NIDVCLVVGANDVVN
-416 PAARDDPD
+416 PAARDEPA

-432 IEVDRSKHTVV
+432 IEVDRAKHCVV

-448 NPGFAGLD
+448 NPGFAGVD

-472 GDSIGR
+472 ADSIGR